1 MDRKGCRGVT
11 RLLTIY
17 GMILM
22 LTLGFSKTGE
32 ASSCH
37 TFPWSEMP
45 NTSELPAALLEGRK
59 AMEDGFN
66 KEAAHALQ
74 TFIREHPEGA
84 ESIEARFAL
93 ATVLASKK
101 DPNEEFLE
109 TIGHLQAVRRR
120 YPESE
125 YNAWAL
131 CQIGNLYVQGGW
143 FVEAK
148 GSFEQ
153 FLDTYPNHPLTPGV
167 LIGAATNFL
176 NHEQNLEAALI
187 FRRVL
192 DQPTWQDFH
201 LEAALGLADGAAAS
215 KAWDQAQ
222 YWYETVELE
231 KPELLR
237 ASPGSLYR
245 RGVTELAK
253 GRTEK
258 AIQQFLTAFNLH
270 PYHKDAGRSLTR
282 LAELLGEQG
291 DSVPSL
297 WFAHLAMKRFPGQ
310 EQAYAGE
317 AAILRWVQ
325 VDLKKGPDAV
335 FNGEV
340 RPRLAELGIP
350 LPITWNEFRERAAR
364 LAMVAGGDIANEVSL
379 WMAESYEV
387 EGNHDEAMRRYI
399 HLLGSSSN
407 TPWGT
412 KASDSV
418 KHILLSYAEQEDWVR
433 LASFFDVYPN
443 LFAVLSPG
451 PQLMYVM
458 GEAYR
463 HLQLP
468 EQAVEWY
475 DRMLTK
481 YPSASLREDALAQKV
496 LVGTQLRDEAVIKE
510 AGQRYVKDFPEGRW
524 IVEVSSQLGELAVA
538 QKEYSVAQGH
548 YATVLAHVTDE
559 EAQVKIRRRLLR
571 IQHQAGEVDQVIQ
584 GYQALIRDKVA
595 TKDDRL
601 MYADVLFDGGKIQE
615 ANHEYAQLVEALEPS
630 EPQVWAQYRLA
641 VSYRALGK
649 IDESTQVLAKLTKS
663 EDVPGEFAAAIRA
676 AAVAQKTE
684 LRLVAA
690 EERREKNKK

>member
-1 MDRKGCRGVT
+1 MT

-17 GMILM
+17 GMVLM
-22 LTLGFSKTGE
+22 LTLGFSQTGE

-37 TFPWSEMP
+37 TFPWSELSD
-45 NTSELPAALLEGRK
+45 TGELPPAFLEGRK
-59 AMEDGFN
+59 AMEDGFH
-66 KEAAHALQ
+66 KEASRALQ
-74 TFIREHPEGA
+74 TFIREHPEG
-84 ESIEARFAL
+84 EKSIEARFAL
-93 ATVLASKK
+93 ATVLALKN

-120 YPESE
+120 YPESKFS
-125 YNAWAL
+125 AWAL
-131 CQIGNLYVQGGW
+131 CEIGNLYVQGGW

-153 FLDTYPNHPLTPGV
+153 FLDAYPDHPLTPGV

-192 DQPTWQDFH
+192 DHPEWQDFH

-215 KAWDQAQ
+215 QAWEQAR

-237 ASPGSLYR
+237 ASAGSLYR
-245 RGVTELAK
+245 RGLTELAL
-253 GRTEK
+253 GHTEE
-258 AIQQFLTAFNLH
+258 AIQQFLSAFNLH
-270 PYHKDAGRSLTR
+270 PYHKDAGRSMSR
-282 LAELLGEQG
+282 LAELLGAQG

-317 AAILRWVQ
+317 AAILRWVHA
-325 VDLKKGPDAV
+325 DLKKGPDAV

-379 WMAESYEV
+379 WMAESYEA

-399 HLLGSSSN
+399 HLLGTSSE
-407 TPWGT
+407 TTWGT
-412 KASDSV
+412 KASDSI
-418 KHILLSYAEQEDWVR
+418 KNILLQYAGQQDWVR
-433 LASFFDVYPN
+433 LASFFDVYPKM
-443 LFAVLSPG
+443 FAVLTPG
-451 PQLMYVM
+451 PQLMFVM

-468 EQAVEWY
+468 EQAIEWY
-475 DRMLTK
+475 DRLLTK
-481 YPSASLREDALAQKV
+481 HPSASIREDALAQKV
-496 LVGTQLRDEAVIKE
+496 LVGAQLHDDTAIQE

-524 IVEVSSQLGELAVA
+524 IVDVSSKLGELALEQKHFSSA
-538 QKEYSVAQGH
+538 QSHYS
-548 YATVLAHVTDE
+548 TVLAHVTE
-559 EAQVKIRRRLLR
+559 EEDRVNIRRRLIR
-571 IQHQAGEVDQVIQ
+571 IQHQAGEIEKAIQ

-595 TKDDRL
+595 TNEDRL

-615 ANHEYAQLVEALEPS
+615 ANQEYAQLVEALEPS
-630 EPQVWAQYRLA
+630 DLQVWAQYRLA
-641 VSYRALGK
+641 VTYRELGK
-649 IDESTQVLAKLTKS
+649 IDESTKILAKLTKS
-663 EDVPGEFAAAIRA
+663 NDIAGEFASAVRA

-684 LRLVAA
+684 LRLVVA